1 MLVRVKAAQKFL
13 DKGDKVRIE
22 LLLRGREKAH
32 PELAKKVI
40 DRYIELLEREV
51 VVEAPIG
58 RMGGKFS
65 TTIALKKK

>member
-65 TTIALKKK
+65 TTIASKKK